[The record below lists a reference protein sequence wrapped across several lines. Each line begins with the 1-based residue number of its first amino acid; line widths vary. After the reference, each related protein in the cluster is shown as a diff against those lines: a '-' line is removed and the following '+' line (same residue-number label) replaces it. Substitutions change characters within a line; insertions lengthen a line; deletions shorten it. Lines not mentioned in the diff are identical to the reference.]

1 MNVMK
6 AKTRARQWLSNG
18 VLVGLM
24 MMALPVQ
31 AQQSPEQSSGQDVCA
46 FSTVLD
52 LRTGLPTTSQR
63 LYGEA
68 RGTQLVFVG
77 ERHGTLEHVQL
88 AACILNEK
96 AGSRPPVLA
105 LEHVP
110 ASAQRAL
117 DDWRRDNAFDADLF
131 ADAVDWE
138 NLGWPEFEIYRPL
151 IETAGGA
158 RAHVL
163 GTDRPQ
169 PGAGGPSADAL
180 IEVAPAYG
188 LQTDDVVT
196 AWVPDM
202 VAGHCGLVGLEAAGR
217 MALAQMERDRIM
229 AGRLIA
235 GRGRGISSLY
245 FGGKGHVRRD
255 RAIPY
260 LMERTDRPPT
270 MLVVAAFTQDEW
282 AAQLADD
289 PASAMQSLATAYDV
303 VVVAGQSNP
312 TDAEM
317 CDQMR
322 TQMGLP
328 AQNN

>member
-1 MNVMK
+1 MSVI
-6 AKTRARQWLSNG
+6 RAREWIG
-18 VLVGLM
+18 VGALLGLAL
-24 MMALPVQ
+24 MAVPGQ
-31 AQQSPEQSSGQDVCA
+31 AQQIVDQNSAEVACA

-52 LRTGLPTTSQR
+52 LRTGLPTTSDR

-77 ERHGTLEHVQL
+77 ERHGTAEHVQL
-88 AACILNEK
+88 AACILSEK

-110 ASAQRAL
+110 ASAQRGL
-117 DDWRRDNAFDADLF
+117 DDWRRDSAFDADLF
-131 ADAVDWE
+131 AEVVAWE
-138 NLGWPEFEIYRPL
+138 SLGWPEFEIYRPL
-151 IETAGGA
+151 IETAGTT

-188 LQTDDVVT
+188 LQSDDVVE
-196 AWVPDM
+196 AWIPDM
-202 VAGHCGLVGLEAAGR
+202 IAGHCDLIGEDAAGR
-217 MALAQMERDRIM
+217 MALVQMERDRIM

-235 GRGRGISSLY
+235 GRGRGISALY
-245 FGGKGHVRRD
+245 FGGRGHVRRD

-260 LMERTDRPPT
+260 LMDRTDRPPN

-282 AAQLADD
+282 SNQLDDD
-289 PASAMQSLATAYDV
+289 PAAAMQNLALAYDV
-303 VVVAGQSNP
+303 VVVAGQSDP
-312 TDAEM
+312 TDEQL
-317 CDQMR
+317 CNDMR
-322 TQMGLP
+322 AQMGLP
-328 AQNN
+328 QQ

>member
-1 MNVMK
+1 MSVIR
-6 AKTRARQWLSNG
+6 AKEWIGIGAL
-18 VLVGLM
+18 LGLTL
-24 MMALPVQ
+24 MAVPGQ
-31 AQQSPEQSSGQDVCA
+31 AQQSVDQNSAQDACA
-46 FSTVLD
+46 FPTVLD
-52 LRTGLPTTSQR
+52 LRTGLPTTSDR

-77 ERHGTLEHVQL
+77 ERHGTAEHVQL
-88 AACILNEK
+88 AACILSEK

-117 DDWRRDNAFDADLF
+117 DDWRRDSAFDADLF
-131 ADAVDWE
+131 AAAVEWE
-138 NLGWPEFEIYRPL
+138 SLGWPDFEIYRPL
-151 IETAGGA
+151 IEVAGGA

-163 GTDRPQ
+163 GTDIPQ

-188 LQTDDVVT
+188 LQSDDVVE
-196 AWVPDM
+196 AWIPDM
-202 VAGHCGLVGLEAAGR
+202 IASHCDLIGEDAAGR

-235 GRGRGISSLY
+235 GRGRGISALY
-245 FGGKGHVRRD
+245 FGGRGHVRRD

-260 LMERTDRPPT
+260 LMDRTDRPPT

-282 AAQLADD
+282 STQLADD
-289 PASAMQSLATAYDV
+289 PALAMQDLALAYDV
-303 VVVAGQSNP
+303 VVVTGQSDP
-312 TDAEM
+312 TDAQL
-317 CDQMR
+317 CNDMR
-322 TQMGLP
+322 AAMGLP
-328 AQNN
+328 LQ

>member
-1 MNVMK
+1 MSVIK
-6 AKTRARQWLSNG
+6 ARDWIASG

-24 MMALPVQ
+24 VLASPSAIQPVV
-31 AQQSPEQSSGQDVCA
+31 AQQSAGQPGAEDTCA

-52 LRTGLPTTSQR
+52 LRTGLPTTSQL

-77 ERHGTLEHVQL
+77 ERHGTAEHAQL
-88 AACILNEK
+88 AACILSEK
-96 AGSRPPVLA
+96 AGSRSPVLA

-131 ADAVDWE
+131 ADAVEWE
-138 NLGWPEFEIYRPL
+138 SLGWPDFENYRPL
-151 IETAGGA
+151 IETAGST

-163 GTDRPQ
+163 GTDIPQ

-180 IEVAPAYG
+180 IEVAPPYG
-188 LQTDDVVT
+188 LQTDDIVA
-196 AWVPDM
+196 AWIPDM
-202 VAGHCGLVGLEAAGR
+202 IAGHCGLVGEEAAER

-235 GRGRGISSLY
+235 GRGRGISTLY
-245 FGGKGHVRRD
+245 FGGKGHIRRD

-260 LMERTDRPPT
+260 LMDRTDRPPS

-282 AAQLADD
+282 AAQLTDD
-289 PASAMQSLATAYDV
+289 PAAAIQDLSTLYDV

-312 TDAEM
+312 TDAQLCNEM
-317 CDQMR
+317 R
-322 TQMGLP
+322 ALMGLP
-328 AQNN
+328 PE

>member
-1 MNVMK
+1 MSMSK
-6 AKTRARQWLSNG
+6 AREWLSSG
-18 VLVGLM
+18 ILIGLLVLGSPGM
-24 MMALPVQ
+24 
-31 AQQSPEQSSGQDVCA
+31 AQQTADQSGTEDVCS

-52 LRTGLPTTSQR
+52 LRTSLPTTAQA

-77 ERHGTLEHVQL
+77 ERHGTPEHVQL
-88 AACILNEK
+88 AACILSEK

-117 DDWRRDNAFDADLF
+117 DDWRRDSAFDADLF
-131 ADAVDWE
+131 ADAVEWE
-138 NLGWPEFEIYRPL
+138 SLGWPEFDIYRPL
-151 IETAGGA
+151 IETAGSA

-163 GTDRPQ
+163 GTDSPQ

-188 LQTDDVVT
+188 LQTNDIVE

-202 VAGHCGLVGLEAAGR
+202 IANHCDLVGEDAARR
-217 MALAQMERDRIM
+217 MALAQMERDQIM

-235 GRGRGISSLY
+235 GRGRGISTLY

-260 LMERTDRPPT
+260 LMDRTDRPPT

-282 AAQLADD
+282 ASQLAED
-289 PASAMQSLATAYDV
+289 PTLAMQNLGTVYDV
-303 VVVAGQSNP
+303 VVVAGQSDP

-322 TQMGLP
+322 AQMGLP
-328 AQNN
+328 PTSN